1 MRRAEAERAR
11 STSHQVVL
19 INPPSIT
26 QFAPVT
32 FAMRGDA
39 SNVTI
44 VATSRGVV
52 NLPVGMFVVI

>member
-1 MRRAEAERAR
+1 
-11 STSHQVVL
+11 L

-32 FAMRGDA
+32 LLIRGDA
-39 SNVTI
+39 SKATI

-52 NLPVGMFVVI
+52 NFPVGMLVVI